1 MIEGRVVK
9 TTIVVS
15 VMGVFGFGEVNKII
29 DVVLFPKDSKE
40 IANILDKIETGSII
54 GELNALIKNLQNK
67 GYGVFIFENSR
78 LAKRVSEKL
87 SINVDVVIPSESGEI
102 LRGNLDKYALDVGFV
117 KHSDEIYDWV
127 HNVSMELAKIKVR
140 NAAKKR
146 DLLIIQAIQTIDEL
160 DKTLNLF
167 VSRVREWHGLS
178 FPELYRLVE
187 KHEMR
192 ISLINNLGRR
202 ENFVFENLK
211 REGVSLKKAEQIA
224 KIAQASMGVKLDD
237 DDIDQIQKL
246 CKSMLVLYTVRH
258 SLERYVN
265 TMMEDIA
272 PNICVLAGPLLGGRL
287 IALAGGLTN
296 LAKMPASTVQVLGAE
311 KALFRALRSG
321 ARPPKHGIIFQHSLL
336 HDSKR
341 GQRGKVARA
350 LAGKLTIAARV
361 DGFSG
366 RYIGDKLKEDL
377 KRRIDEI
384 KEDKKLRLLKEK
396 NHVRK
401 S

>member
-1 MIEGRVVK
+1 MK
-9 TTIVVS
+9 TTIVVC

>member
-1 MIEGRVVK
+1 
-9 TTIVVS
+9 
-15 VMGVFGFGEVNKII
+15 
-29 DVVLFPKDSKE
+29 
-40 IANILDKIETGSII
+40 
-54 GELNALIKNLQNK
+54 
-67 GYGVFIFENSR
+67 
-78 LAKRVSEKL
+78 
-87 SINVDVVIPSESGEI
+87 
-102 LRGNLDKYALDVGFV
+102 
-117 KHSDEIYDWV
+117 
-127 HNVSMELAKIKVR
+127 
-140 NAAKKR
+140 
-146 DLLIIQAIQTIDEL
+146 
-160 DKTLNLF
+160 
-167 VSRVREWHGLS
+167 
-178 FPELYRLVE
+178 VE

-202 ENFVFENLK
+202 ENFIFENLK

-384 KEDKKLRLLKEK
+384 KEDKK
-396 NHVRK
+396 
-401 S
+401 

>member
-1 MIEGRVVK
+1 MEGRVVK
-9 TTIVVS
+9 TTIVMCI
-15 VMGVFGFGEVNKII
+15 MGVFGFGESNKII
-29 DVVLFPKDSKE
+29 DVVLFPKNSKE
-40 IANILDKIETGSII
+40 IANRLEKIETGSII
-54 GELNALIKNLQNK
+54 TELNALIKNLQNK
-67 GYGVFIFENSR
+67 GYDVFIFENSS
-78 LAKRVSEKL
+78 LAKKVSEKL
-87 SINVDVVIPSESGEI
+87 SIKVDVVIPSESGEI
-102 LRGNLDKYALDVGFV
+102 LRRNLEKNASDVGFV

-127 HNVSMELAKIKVR
+127 HNVSMELAKIKVK

-146 DLLIIQAIQTIDEL
+146 DLLLIQAIQTIDEL

-178 FPELYRLVE
+178 FPELYRLIE

-202 ENFVFENLK
+202 ENFIFENLK
-211 REGVSLKKAEQIA
+211 REGLSLKKAEQIA
-224 KIAQASMGVKLDD
+224 KIAQTSMGVKLDD
-237 DDIDQIQKL
+237 EDIDQIQKL
-246 CKSMLVLYTVRH
+246 CKSMLVFYTVRH

-265 TMMEDIA
+265 TIMEDIA

-287 IALAGGLTN
+287 ITLAGGLNN
-296 LAKMPASTVQVLGAE
+296 LAKMPASTMQVLGAE
-311 KALFRALRSG
+311 KALFRALKSG
-321 ARPPKHGIIFQHSLL
+321 ARPPKHGMIFQHSLL
-336 HDSKR
+336 HDTKR

-384 KEDKKLRLLKEK
+384 KEGAKKL
-396 NHVRK
+396 
-401 S
+401 